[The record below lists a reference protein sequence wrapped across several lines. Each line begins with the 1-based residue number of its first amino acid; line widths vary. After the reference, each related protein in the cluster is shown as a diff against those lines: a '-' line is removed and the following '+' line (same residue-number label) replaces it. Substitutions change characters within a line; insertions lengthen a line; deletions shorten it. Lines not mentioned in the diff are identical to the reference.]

1 MLNFVRIKIWD
12 NLPQNSKIFFFS
24 LNFPLIY
31 FAKKCD
37 ILGSV
42 SFTNIDAVS
51 QGKPVIYGIAT
62 WLHEYYGKCNFL
74 WKMELQIYA
83 AFNTGCPTKHDSAKF
98 DMNGHKL
105 WFYNPSF

>member
-62 WLHEYYGKCNFL
+62 VCINIMASVIMTTFYGKWSC
-74 WKMELQIYA
+74 K
-83 AFNTGCPTKHDSAKF
+83 
-98 DMNGHKL
+98 KL
-105 WFYNPSF
+105 LLIPGVPRNIW